1 MPEIWLNYG
10 STDVV
15 LDIRAENLDKK
26 IDSTGTVLTDPEI
39 ASKLEQI
46 DLSKPT
52 ELVVLD
58 HSKAVQK
65 IISLLF
71 DTCNQKSIPKP
82 RLLIDKPGLNLM
94 KSIFTDPSL
103 SIAEFDDVQL
113 SNSNLIFVGE
123 MEFDGLFG
131 FNTISTKLIRRF
143 GKEHMLAAYEK
154 RKGNLPAPGEDLPN
168 ISIAQKFTD
177 EFEISAIEIVGNSTG
192 VIDFATG
199 HPSSTSQIS
208 KSFVPIAVNEIGKH
222 RTMIISPGKEGGGET
237 LGRSLGSLWNC
248 SEAIKEEGLAILLA
262 ECGRG
267 IGSEAIQQYI
277 EGRMNL
283 DRLKNPAKY
292 VDGMEDLLF
301 LTETAKKFNI
311 GIVSILP
318 EFYIK
323 EKLGMIAFSG
333 IKDAMDYILKTQGIR
348 QKVSVV
354 SDGSYVLLR

>member
-15 LDIRAENLDKK
+15 LDIRAENLDNK
-26 IDSTGTVLTDPEI
+26 IDSKGIVLTDPEI
-39 ASKLEQI
+39 ISKLEQI

-52 ELVVLD
+52 ELVLLD
-58 HSKAVQK
+58 HSKTVQK
-65 IISLLF
+65 IISLVF
-71 DTCNQKSIPKP
+71 DMCNQKSIPKP
-82 RLLIDKPGLNLM
+82 RLLVDKPSMHLI
-94 KSIFTDPSL
+94 KRIFTDPSL
-103 SIAEFDDVQL
+103 TITEFSDDQL

-154 RKGNLPAPGEDLPN
+154 RKGNLPAPGEELGN
-168 ISIAQKFTD
+168 FVIAQKFTD
-177 EFEISAIEIVGNSTG
+177 AFEIAAIEIVGNSTG
-192 VIDFATG
+192 VVNLATG
-199 HPSSTSQIS
+199 HPSLTSSIS
-208 KSFVPIAVNEIGKH
+208 KSFLPVAISEVGKH
-222 RTMIISPGKEGGGET
+222 RTMIISPGKESDSET
-237 LGRSLGSLWNC
+237 LGRSLVSLWNC

-267 IGSEAIQQYI
+267 IGSEAIQQYM
-277 EGRMNL
+277 EGRMTL
-283 DRLKNPAKY
+283 DRLKNPSKY

-301 LTETAKKFNI
+301 LTETAKKFQI

-318 EFYIK
+318 EFYTK

-348 QKVSVV
+348 QKVAVV
-354 SDGSYVLLR
+354 SDGSHILLR

>member
-10 STDVV
+10 PTDVV
-15 LDIRAENLDKK
+15 LDIRAENLDNK
-26 IDSTGTVLTDPEI
+26 IDSKGTVLTDPEI
-39 ASKLEQI
+39 ISKLEQI

-52 ELVVLD
+52 EIVLLD
-58 HSKAVQK
+58 HSKTVQK

-71 DTCNQKSIPKP
+71 GMCNQKSIPKP
-82 RLLIDKPGLNLM
+82 RLLVDKPNMHLI

-103 SIAEFDDVQL
+103 AITEFSDDQL
-113 SNSNLIFVGE
+113 SSSNLIFVGE

-154 RKGNLPAPGEDLPN
+154 RKGNLPAPGEELAN
-168 ISIAQKFTD
+168 FVIAQKFTD
-177 EFEISAIEIVGNSTG
+177 AFEIAAIEIVGNSTG
-192 VIDFATG
+192 VVNLATG
-199 HPSSTSQIS
+199 HPSLTSSIS
-208 KSFVPIAVNEIGKH
+208 KSFLPVAINEVGKH
-222 RTMIISPGKEGGGET
+222 RTMIISPGKESDSET
-237 LGRSLGSLWNC
+237 LGRSLASLWNC

-267 IGSEAIQQYI
+267 IGSEAIQQYM
-277 EGRMNL
+277 EGRMTL
-283 DRLKNPAKY
+283 DRLKNPSKY

-301 LTETAKKFNI
+301 LTETAKKFQI

-318 EFYIK
+318 EFYTK

-333 IKDAMDYILKTQGIR
+333 IKDAMDYILETQGIR
-348 QKVSVV
+348 QKVAVV
-354 SDGSYVLLR
+354 SDGSHILLR

>member
-10 STDVV
+10 PTDVV
-15 LDIRAENLDKK
+15 LDIRAENLDQK
-26 IDSTGTVLTDPEI
+26 IDSKGTILTDPEI
-39 ASKLEQI
+39 ISKLEQT

-65 IISLLF
+65 VISLLL
-71 DTCNQKSIPKP
+71 DMCNQKSIPKP
-82 RLLIDKPGLNLM
+82 KLLVDKPSIHLM
-94 KSIFTDPSL
+94 KNIFTDPSL
-103 SIAEFDDVQL
+103 AIAEFSDVQL
-113 SNSNLIFVGE
+113 ANSNLIFIGE

-154 RKGNLPAPGEDLPN
+154 RKGNLPAPGEELAN
-168 ISIAQKFTD
+168 FAVAQKFTD
-177 EFEISAIEIVGNSTG
+177 SFEISAIEVVGNSTG
-192 VIDFATG
+192 VIDLSTG
-199 HPSSTSQIS
+199 HPSATSSIS
-208 KSFVPIAVNEIGKH
+208 KSFVPIATNEVGKH
-222 RTMIISPGKEGGGET
+222 RTMIISPGKESGGDT
-237 LGRSLGSLWNC
+237 LGKALASLWNC

-262 ECGRG
+262 ECRRG
-267 IGSEAIQQYI
+267 VGSEAIQQYM

-301 LTETAKKFNI
+301 LTEVAKKFQI

-318 EFYIK
+318 EFYTK
-323 EKLGMIAFSG
+323 EKLGMITFSG
-333 IKDAMDYILKTQGIR
+333 IKEAMDYVLKTHGVR
-348 QKVSVV
+348 QKVAVV
-354 SDGSYVLLR
+354 SDGSHVLLR